1 MTTRKPYGYWSEKRI
16 IKSAKKF
23 QSIKDWIKNEPA
35 SCHAGYKKNI
45 MLEATKHMV
54 KLGSHIKRCVYLIKF
69 KNTKIAYIG
78 LTYNFEKRINDHIKN
93 NKRIIK
99 FVKKFSLKKLISIK
113 LSDYI
118 SVEEAVKLEKTKIKE
133 YKKKGYY
140 LLNIRDGGSI
150 GGGDQ
155 RKWTFESIVKATS
168 NFMSFKE
175 WRSKDQNSYDAAHR
189 LNLLDNEKVTGHLK
203 KEIGSGIIWTP
214 EKILM
219 EAKKYNQAGLFAK
232 KSSSAFQ
239 ASLRLNLYKEI
250 SKTMCWR
257 KNLSKSIRERR
268 NYA

>member
-1 MTTRKPYGYWSEKRI
+1 MKTKKPYGYWTKERI

-23 QSIKDWIKNEPA
+23 QSIKDWIENEPA

-45 MLEATKHMV
+45 MPEATKHME
-54 KLGSHIKRCVYLIKF
+54 KLGNHIKRCVYLIKF

-78 LTYNFEKRINDHIKN
+78 LTYNFEKRINDHIKD
-93 NKRIIK
+93 NKKIIK
-99 FVKKFSLKKLISIK
+99 FVKKFGLKKLISKK

-118 SVEEAVKLEKTKIKE
+118 SVEKAVKLEKTKIKE
-133 YKKKGYY
+133 YKKKGYI

-155 RKWTFESIVKATS
+155 RKWTFESIAKTTS
-168 NFMSFKE
+168 KFMSFKE
-175 WRSKDQNSYDAAHR
+175 WREKDQNSYDAAHR
-189 LNLLDNEKVTGHLK
+189 LNLLNNEKVTGHLK
-203 KEIGSGIIWTP
+203 KEIGRGVVWTP
-214 EKILM
+214 EKILA

-250 SKTMCWR
+250 SKIMCWR
-257 KNLSKSIRERR
+257 KNLSKIIRERR